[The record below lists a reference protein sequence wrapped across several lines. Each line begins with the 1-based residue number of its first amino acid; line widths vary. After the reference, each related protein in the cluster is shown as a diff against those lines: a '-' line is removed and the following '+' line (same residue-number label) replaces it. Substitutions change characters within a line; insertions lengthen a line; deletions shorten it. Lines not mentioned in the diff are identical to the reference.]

1 MLAKIRNLVFS
12 FGDSDLL
19 NDFIFTNYSGS
30 ITYFDDDMEKTA
42 LYLDTLSSG
51 DIFTSYIKRTQNYEL
66 MSISYLPC
74 YAFKKF
80 CSGMMAINARHE
92 YPRELR
98 NMFFEQKRYENLN
111 DRLLDLKD
119 SKNGYS
125 KGTEVNDEERYK
137 LSQHSSIHNS
147 MRRVDFKKD
156 ILPFIYIIIHPN
168 IRDINTQLFT
178 KHEKQAFQTAIEI
191 MVMFDVKLKDDSLNL
206 DSQVASFEP
215 DIGSLVTFKNGRNE
229 FMRNKTQ
236 ILVLQN
242 YELVK

>member
-19 NDFIFTNYSGS
+19 NDFIFSNYSGS

-42 LYLDTLSSG
+42 LFLDTLSSG
-51 DIFTSYIKRTQNYEL
+51 DVFNSYVKRTQNYEL
-66 MSISYLPC
+66 MSLSYLPC

-98 NMFFEQKRYENLN
+98 NMFFEQKRYGNLN
-111 DRLLDLKD
+111 DRMLV

-125 KGTEVNDEERYK
+125 KGTDEERYK
-137 LSQHSSIHNS
+137 HSSIHNS
-147 MRRVDFKKD
+147 MRRVDFRKD

-178 KHEKQAFQTAIEI
+178 KHEK
-191 MVMFDVKLKDDSLNL
+191 
-206 DSQVASFEP
+206 
-215 DIGSLVTFKNGRNE
+215 
-229 FMRNKTQ
+229 
-236 ILVLQN
+236 
-242 YELVK
+242 